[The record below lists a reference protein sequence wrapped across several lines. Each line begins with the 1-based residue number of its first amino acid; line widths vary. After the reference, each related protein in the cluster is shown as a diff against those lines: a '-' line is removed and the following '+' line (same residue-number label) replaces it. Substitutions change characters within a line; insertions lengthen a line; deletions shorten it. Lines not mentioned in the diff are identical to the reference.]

1 MTKIRCPNNCEDG
14 RMPVDPLGYEQ
25 CKICNGHGEIEEEQM
40 NKYPRGKLN
49 EDDQGAAYIAVGI
62 EKDAV
67 VIKFGKPMTWL
78 GMARKEALALADA
91 ITKHAEMLKEVN

>member
-40 NKYPRGKLN
+40 NKYPRGS
-49 EDDQGAAYIAVGI
+49 
-62 EKDAV
+62 
-67 VIKFGKPMTWL
+67 
-78 GMARKEALALADA
+78 
-91 ITKHAEMLKEVN
+91 